1 MNTAFQIIGSLGLFL
16 FGMKMMS
23 EGLQKLSGERLRSI
37 MRTMAGNRF
46 KGVFSG
52 CVITTV
58 IQASAAT
65 IIMVVGFVNA
75 GLLTLREGIGVIMGA
90 NLGTTTTAWI
100 IAALGFK
107 FSIADIALPMVG
119 VGVAIAFC
127 KRPGWRSAGELIV
140 GIGLL
145 LMGLDFLKSS
155 VPELTPDS
163 PAIAWLQEYSNMGF
177 LSVLLFLAFGIVLT
191 LMVQSSSVAIAITIT
206 MAAKGW
212 IDFDLAAAVVL
223 GENIG
228 TTVTANI
235 AALTASLNAKRAA
248 IAHLVFNVI
257 GVIWMLF
264 VFYWFLELIEFMVP
278 ITETPS
284 PETIKAMGITNF
296 DALTGAAREA
306 ALERIVIPERLA
318 MFHTMFNFTN
328 ICLLIAFVPVI
339 EKITCLILKGGP
351 DRKRRTSLQRIEYL
365 TSNIAE
371 MGELAL

>member
-119 VGVAIAFC
+119 VGGDCVLQTPRMAQRGRTYSRH
-127 KRPGWRSAGELIV
+127 RPSTDGAG
-140 GIGLL
+140 
-145 LMGLDFLKSS
+145 F
-155 VPELTPDS
+155 P
-163 PAIAWLQEYSNMGF
+163 
-177 LSVLLFLAFGIVLT
+177 
-191 LMVQSSSVAIAITIT
+191 
-206 MAAKGW
+206 
-212 IDFDLAAAVVL
+212 
-223 GENIG
+223 
-228 TTVTANI
+228 
-235 AALTASLNAKRAA
+235 
-248 IAHLVFNVI
+248 
-257 GVIWMLF
+257 
-264 VFYWFLELIEFMVP
+264 
-278 ITETPS
+278 
-284 PETIKAMGITNF
+284 
-296 DALTGAAREA
+296 
-306 ALERIVIPERLA
+306 
-318 MFHTMFNFTN
+318 
-328 ICLLIAFVPVI
+328 
-339 EKITCLILKGGP
+339 
-351 DRKRRTSLQRIEYL
+351 
-365 TSNIAE
+365 
-371 MGELAL
+371 